1 MLEMNVHVGIDQ
13 VNNDD
18 DSPLEIA
25 SDRGDAV
32 PMPRANDDVLDE
44 PAYLLRVPSNSAW
57 LRESLEQARDGD
69 RHQHDLL

>member
-1 MLEMNVHVGIDQ
+1 
-13 VNNDD
+13 
-18 DSPLEIA
+18 
-25 SDRGDAV
+25 
-32 PMPRANDDVLDE
+32 MPRANDDVLDE